1 MQVLNSFTRAGGAAQ
16 RVLSLLDAVPDIDVD
31 RGEVHHPIGHVVL
44 DNVFFHYQ
52 MRPTNKVLKGVSL
65 EIKQGEVC
73 ALVGRSGGGKS
84 TIVHLLMRFYDPSI
98 DSDACT
104 CPETDRHQC
113 TTQYRQCAGRVLIDG
128 HDLRDLNLRGVHER
142 CGLVSQETQLFDG
155 TVRDNICYGLQDK
168 IDSGLITEED
178 IIAAA
183 RDANAHKFIS
193 GFEDGYNTKVGE
205 KGVRLSGGQKQRIAL
220 ARVFLRQPT
229 LLFLDEATSALDAES
244 EGEVQDALDRLIARG
259 NSTVLLIAHR
269 LSTVINADKIA
280 VIDDGQIA
288 ELGTH
293 SQLVEKG
300 GIYASLVSKQ
310 MARQNNVLDN
320 EAFES
325 EGATE
330 AAQDGVPKRRGG
342 RQQRP

>member
-16 RVLSLLDAVPDIDVD
+16 RVLSLLDAVPDIDAD
-31 RGEVHHPIGHVVL
+31 GGEVHTPLGHVAL
-44 DNVFFHYQ
+44 DNVFFQYQ
-52 MRPTNKVLKGVSL
+52 MRPKNKVLKGVSL
-65 EIKQGEVC
+65 EIKRGEVC

-98 DSDACT
+98 DVDACT
-104 CPETDRHQC
+104 CPVDEKDRCSGRYRRC
-113 TTQYRQCAGRVLIDG
+113 TGRVLIDG
-128 HDLRDLNLRGVHER
+128 KDLRELDLRHVHDG

-155 TVRDNICYGLQDK
+155 TVRENICYGLTDRL
-168 IDSGLITEED
+168 DRGLITDAD
-178 IIAAA
+178 IVTAAT
-183 RDANAHKFIS
+183 DANAHGFIS
-193 GFEDGYNTKVGE
+193 DFEDGYETKVGE

-293 SQLVEKG
+293 TELIARG
-300 GIYASLVSKQ
+300 GIYAALVAKQ
-310 MARQNNVLDN
+310 MARQDNVLDN
-320 EAFES
+320 DAILS
-325 EGATE
+325 
-330 AAQDGVPKRRGG
+330 QDTGKSTTIN
-342 RQQRP
+342 